1 MTATNIRADQVGS
14 HLRPAR
20 LHEARARFKAGGIDA
35 TELRRIE
42 DACIRDLVKR
52 QEDLGF
58 EIVTDGEFRRE
69 NWWIDFIREIGGVEI
84 KPGTGAS
91 FKKDGDHDYKYVP
104 LNVFTRA
111 KITRSKPIVLPDYQM
126 LASATTR
133 TAKVTIPSPSRMHFH
148 GGRAAVATT
157 AYPDIEKF
165 FADVA
170 ALYRAEIADLE
181 AAGCR
186 QIQIDD
192 PLLSYFISEHMQAEI
207 IAAGEKPE
215 ARLARYL
222 RLIND
227 CIRDRR
233 AGTTIGI
240 HVCRGNSRSGWMSEG
255 GYERIAE
262 AVFGTLKVDRWYLE
276 YDDARSGDFHPLRFI
291 PKMPSVVLGLVTT
304 KFPQMEKPD
313 DLKRRIDD
321 AARYVDHARLALSP
335 QCGFAS
341 SVEGNII
348 SEDVQW
354 AKLKL
359 VVDTARAVWGT
370 A

>member
-1 MTATNIRADQVGS
+1 MPASLPRADQVGS

-20 LHEARARFKAGGIDA
+20 LHAARARFKARGISA
-35 TELRRIE
+35 EELRAVE
-42 DACIRDLVKR
+42 DACIRELVAR
-52 QEDLGF
+52 QEAIGF

-69 NWWIDFIREIGGVEI
+69 NWWIDFIREIGGVDI
-84 KPGTGAS
+84 RQGTGAS
-91 FKKDGDHDYKYVP
+91 FKKEGDHDYKYVP
-104 LNVFTRA
+104 LNVFTGA
-111 KITRSKPIVLPDYQM
+111 KITRPRPIALADYTM
-126 LASATTR
+126 LAGATSR
-133 TAKVTIPSPSRMHFH
+133 MGKITIPSPSRMHFH
-148 GGRAAVATT
+148 GGRAGVSTD
-157 AYPDIEKF
+157 AYPDIEQF

-186 QIQIDD
+186 HVQIDD

-207 IAAGEKPE
+207 RASGDEPAV
-215 ARLARYL
+215 RLARYL
-222 RLIND
+222 ALIND

-233 AGTTIGI
+233 PETTIGI
-240 HVCRGNSRSGWMSEG
+240 HVCRGNSRSGWMAEG

-262 AVFGTLKVDRWYLE
+262 AVFSTLNVDRWYLE
-276 YDDARSGDFHPLRFI
+276 YDDARSGDFQPLRFL
-291 PKMPSVVLGLVTT
+291 PKSPSVVLGLVTT
-304 KFPQMEKPD
+304 KFSAMESKD

-321 AARYVDHARLALSP
+321 AARYVDMSRLALSP

-348 SEDVQW
+348 TEAVQW
-354 AKLKL
+354 QKLEL
-359 VVDTARAVWGT
+359 VVETAREVWGT

>member
-1 MTATNIRADQVGS
+1 MHHALPRADQVGS

-20 LHEARARFKAGGIDA
+20 LHEARARFKAGGINA
-35 TELRRIE
+35 AELRAVE
-42 DACIRDLVKR
+42 DACIRDLVRR
-52 QEDLGF
+52 QEEIGF
-58 EIVTDGEFRRE
+58 QIVTDGEFRRE
-69 NWWIDFIREIGGVEI
+69 NWWIDFIRDIGGVEI
-84 KPGTGAS
+84 KQGTGAS
-91 FKKDGDHDYKYVP
+91 FTKAGDHDYKYVP
-104 LNVFTRA
+104 LNVYTGA
-111 KITRSKPIVLPDYQM
+111 KISRPKPIATPDYAM
-126 LASATTR
+126 LAAATSR
-133 TAKVTIPSPSRMHFH
+133 MAKTTIPSPSRMHFH
-148 GGRAAVATT
+148 GGNAGVSNTV
-157 AYPDIEKF
+157 YPDIEQF

-186 QIQIDD
+186 LIQIDD

-207 IAAGEKPE
+207 IASGDKPE

-222 RLIND
+222 ALIND

-233 AGTTIGI
+233 PETTIGI
-240 HVCRGNSRSGWMSEG
+240 HVCRGNSRSGWMAEG
-255 GYERIAE
+255 GYERIAD
-262 AVFGTLKVDRWYLE
+262 AVFSTLKVDRWYLE

-291 PKMPSVVLGLVTT
+291 PKTPSVVLGLVTT
-304 KFPQMEKPD
+304 KFPQMEHKD

-321 AARYVDHARLALSP
+321 AAKYVDMDRLALSP

-348 SEDVQW
+348 TEDVQW

-359 VVDTARAVWGT
+359 VVDTAREVWGNS
-370 A
+370 